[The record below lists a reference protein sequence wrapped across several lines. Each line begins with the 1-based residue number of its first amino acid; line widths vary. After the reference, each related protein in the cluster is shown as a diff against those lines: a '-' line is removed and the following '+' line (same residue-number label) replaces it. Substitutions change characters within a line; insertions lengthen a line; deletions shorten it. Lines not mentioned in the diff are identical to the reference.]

1 MSTIN
6 ALLEV
11 DKEDARK
18 YLLSIHSLK
27 CAAGGGG
34 LPAPTDE
41 RARAATAQQAVEAA
55 KTLSSAAGSSIL
67 PKPTDERALEATAQ
81 QAVEAAKTLST
92 AAGSSNLPKPT
103 DERARAAT
111 AQQAVEAAKKLR
123 KESVRKADSSTP
135 LMASNFSAEQKKRLS
150 QLMFESGI

>member
-41 RARAATAQQAVEAA
+41 RARAATAQKAVEAA
-55 KTLSSAAGSSIL
+55 KTLTKAAGGSNL
-67 PKPTDERALEATAQ
+67 PKPTDERALE
-81 QAVEAAKTLST
+81 
-92 AAGSSNLPKPT
+92 
-103 DERARAAT
+103 AT

>member
-34 LPAPTDE
+34 LPA
-41 RARAATAQQAVEAA
+41 
-55 KTLSSAAGSSIL
+55 
-67 PKPTDERALEATAQ
+67 
-81 QAVEAAKTLST
+81 
-92 AAGSSNLPKPT
+92 PT

>member
-67 PKPTDERALEATAQ
+67 PKPTDERA
-81 QAVEAAKTLST
+81 
-92 AAGSSNLPKPT
+92 
-103 DERARAAT
+103 RAAT